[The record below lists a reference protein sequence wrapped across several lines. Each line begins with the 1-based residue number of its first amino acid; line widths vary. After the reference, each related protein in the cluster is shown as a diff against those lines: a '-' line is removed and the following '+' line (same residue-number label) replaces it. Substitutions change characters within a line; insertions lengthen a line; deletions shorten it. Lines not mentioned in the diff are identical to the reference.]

1 MDKLIE
7 MLTKSQWI
15 AMNDYSSRHT
25 MTSYD
30 ASDLTRRDLVNEDD
44 PSSPE
49 TDDYDYFRFS
59 QDELRTEWMEE

>member
-1 MDKLIE
+1 
-7 MLTKSQWI
+7 
-15 AMNDYSSRHT
+15 MNDYSSRHT

-49 TDDYDYFRFS
+49 TDDYDYFRFES
-59 QDELRTEWMEE
+59 G

>member
-7 MLTKSQWI
+7 LLTKSQWI

-49 TDDYDYFRFS
+49 TDDYDYFRFES
-59 QDELRTEWMEE
+59 G